1 MSHLINV
8 LLKKADILVN
18 SIDFLLIRAVLL
30 LLAPGVY
37 QETKRIR
44 LRLYDVRDALDLGEF
59 IVEKGVFLKEAL
71 VFFDDDVQII
81 GVAALSEPIAK
92 VRILSRDLVVHFFVL
107 FLLLVHP
114 HPQPFQT
121 LIRILLILLAD
132 HRVFALRKGRGL
144 LVVSFGVI
152 GGNHGVLLAL

>member
-18 SIDFLLIRAVLL
+18 SIDLLLIRAVQL

-59 IVEKGVFLKEAL
+59 IVEKSVFLKEAL
-71 VFFDDDVQII
+71 VFFGDDVQII
-81 GVAALSEPIAK
+81 VVAA
-92 VRILSRDLVVHFFVL
+92 DY
-107 FLLLVHP
+107 
-114 HPQPFQT
+114 
-121 LIRILLILLAD
+121 
-132 HRVFALRKGRGL
+132 
-144 LVVSFGVI
+144 VSC
-152 GGNHGVLLAL
+152 